1 MGDPRQNHCPPIVDD
16 LEFTSKE
23 IDILSTAIDAMMMQF
38 NDAESNELEIIQAKL
53 YKRGATRFI
62 T

>member
-1 MGDPRQNHCPPIVDD
+1 MKNPRQNHCPPIVDD
-16 LEFTSKE
+16 TEFTARE

-38 NDAESNELEIIQAKL
+38 NNSKSNELEIIQAKL

>member
-1 MGDPRQNHCPPIVDD
+1 
-16 LEFTSKE
+16 
-23 IDILSTAIDAMMMQF
+23 MMMQF
-38 NDAESNELEIIQAKL
+38 NDSKSNELEIIQAKL

>member
-1 MGDPRQNHCPPIVDD
+1 MGDPRHNHCPPIVDD
-16 LEFTSKE
+16 LEFTAKE